1 MAFTDMTGKQVPN
14 VTFHTQQDGKWVDV
28 TTDDLFKGKKVV
40 LFALPGAFTPTCSS
54 MHLPRYNELAEDFK
68 KLGVDDIVCVS
79 VNDTFVMNAWAK
91 DQEAKDIKVIP
102 DGNGEFT
109 EAMGRLIDD
118 SAIGFGKRSWRYSM
132 LVDDGKIVKIF
143 DEPQDSGSDDPYEVS
158 DADTMIRHIDP
169 NWQEKPSVTLFTKA
183 GCPHCAKAKETLN
196 EKGYKYEEIEL
207 GKDTNLTAMRAV
219 SGSHTT
225 PQVFIGGKRIGGNEE
240 LQQYFADKK

>member
-91 DQEAKDIKVIP
+91 DQDAKDIKVIP

-109 EAMGRLIDD
+109 DTYFGVSEGESLSSGYAPYDAGGGIYAARLSVEARYEFLPDTLLMGRFTYSRLLGDAAD
-118 SAIGFGKRSWRYSM
+118 SPIVHERNQPAFSIG
-132 LVDDGKIVKIF
+132 V
-143 DEPQDSGSDDPYEVS
+143 
-158 DADTMIRHIDP
+158 ARH
-169 NWQEKPSVTLFTKA
+169 
-183 GCPHCAKAKETLN
+183 LN
-196 EKGYKYEEIEL
+196 F
-207 GKDTNLTAMRAV
+207 R
-219 SGSHTT
+219 
-225 PQVFIGGKRIGGNEE
+225 F
-240 LQQYFADKK
+240 